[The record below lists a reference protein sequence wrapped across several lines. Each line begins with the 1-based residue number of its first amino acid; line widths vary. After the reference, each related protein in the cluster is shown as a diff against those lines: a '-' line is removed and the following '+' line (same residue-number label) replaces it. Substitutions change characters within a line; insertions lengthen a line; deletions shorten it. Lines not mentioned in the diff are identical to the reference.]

1 MENTPINQLIA
12 DLGVICDGS
21 KPMGGVLIS
30 TTKKLVVMDIHPP
43 ESIVYRNWSIAIWG
57 LIGASCKGTSLGD
70 IHSRFE
76 WF

>member
-43 ESIVYRNWSIAIWG
+43 ERIVF
-57 LIGASCKGTSLGD
+57 LGID
-70 IHSRFE
+70 L
-76 WF
+76 

>member
-21 KPMGGVLIS
+21 KPMGVVLIS

-43 ESIVYRNWSIAIWG
+43 ERIVF
-57 LIGASCKGTSLGD
+57 LGID
-70 IHSRFE
+70 L
-76 WF
+76 